1 MINGVIHPWML
12 LALVA
17 MALPVIIEWLFRRR
31 RQRIAFP
38 AMRYLMNSK
47 KRRRVRLQDLILL
60 LIRTVVPGLLVIAL
74 ARPLLR
80 PDAQAGGNQP
90 PRHVVLVLDGT
101 YSMAQSIGQTNAFA
115 IAQTMGQ
122 DIMRALPKHARITL
136 VYLGSQPEVV
146 KDRTTDH
153 DSVHDALVRARVSD
167 MAGRMADAIEAVE
180 KLLATDGAPAEVYLL
195 SDLQR
200 STWTATPDDPRD
212 TSALLARLARQR
224 AGTFVLDTGG
234 ENAFNA
240 YVTRFEPQEKVT
252 AVGMENRFEVE
263 VEARNMPADGKV
275 WLTLFADEDRAAI
288 AEPGDPRSSSP
299 GSSDRP
305 GKIMTRE
312 LSAADLRGGRAR
324 LVFHHTFVEPGEHLV
339 RVELEGDGLAID
351 NQRFYL
357 ATVPANVD
365 VLVIDPRHDAA
376 AGSDPLASNSGHLR
390 NAIAPRTPPGFDRL
404 SPFAVTVCRPEDL
417 LQRNLD
423 SYAVVIMANVGSFG
437 DAFVSRLE
445 QYVSDGG
452 RLLIFAG
459 DAVAPYEY
467 NTRLLKAG
475 RGLLPCELQAA
486 TGLRPE
492 EAVKQMGALPAAFH
506 PVALADG
513 DKGKRESLFSLTYAR
528 AGADPHPAVGNVRQ
542 GTREPAPPSI
552 SRHMP
557 LKLRDQGIEYGR
569 PVAFLTNNQPVI
581 AERSFGQGTVVL
593 VGTSADSSWN
603 YLVYTS
609 EYLVLMQE
617 LLRWLT
623 GDPDR
628 AVNLQIGQPFQQP
641 VLLSSQYLLLR
652 RPDYGKVR
660 VAPVAQGHL
669 WRISYEQTDRQ
680 GIYEVDTTAAVMPR
694 RRFVVNLAATEGDLT
709 RLDLDGFKKEL
720 EQGGVEYWPPDKA
733 VRRAVESRHSVKEYA
748 GWFLWGLLAMLAVET
763 LLATRFGRRRI

>member
-1 MINGVIHPWML
+1 ML

-17 MALPVIIEWLFRRR
+17 MALPIIIEWLFRRR

-47 KRRRVRLQDLILL
+47 KRRKVRLQDLILL
-60 LIRTVVPGLLVIAL
+60 LIRTVVPALLVIAL

-80 PDAQAGGNQP
+80 PDANTGATQT

-101 YSMAQSIGQTNAFA
+101 YSMAQSIGQTTAFA
-115 IAQTMGQ
+115 VAQTMGQ
-122 DIMRALPKHARITL
+122 DIVRGLPKDARITL
-136 VYLGSQPEVV
+136 VYLGNKPDVV
-146 KDRTTDH
+146 KDRTADH
-153 DSVHDALVRARVSD
+153 DSVHDALARVKVSD
-167 MAGRMADAIEAVE
+167 MAGRMADAVEAVE
-180 KLLATDGAPAEVYLL
+180 KLLANDGAPAEVYLL

-200 STWTATPDDPRD
+200 STWTATPEDPRD
-212 TSALLARLARQR
+212 ASALLAKLARQVG
-224 AGTFVLDTGG
+224 GTFVLDTGG

-240 YVTRFEPQEKVT
+240 YITRFEPQEKVS
-252 AVGMENRFEVE
+252 AVGMENRFDVE
-263 VEARNMPADGKV
+263 VEARNMPADGKL

-288 AEPGDPRSSSP
+288 PEPKDARAASA
-299 GSSDRP
+299 DAADKP

-312 LSAADLRGGRAR
+312 LTAAELRGGRAR
-324 LVFHHTFVEPGEHLV
+324 LVFRHMFVEPGEHLL

-365 VLVIDPRHDAA
+365 VLVIDPRHDPA
-376 AGSDPLASNSGHLR
+376 AGADPLTSNSGHLR

-404 SPFAVTVCRPEDL
+404 SPFAVTVSRPEDV

-423 SYAVVIMANVGSFG
+423 SYALVIMANVGLG
-437 DAFVSRLE
+437 DRGEAFVSRLE

-452 RLLIFAG
+452 RLLIFSG
-459 DAVAPYEY
+459 DAVTPYEY

-475 RGLLPCELQAA
+475 KGLLPCELQPAI
-486 TGLRPE
+486 GLRPE
-492 EAVKQMGALPAAFH
+492 EVLKQAAAQQAALI
-506 PVALADG
+506 PVALVDG
-513 DKGKRESLFSLTYAR
+513 DKGKRESLFGLTFAS
-528 AGADPHPAVGNVRQ
+528 AGVEPHPAVGNVRQ

-552 SRHMP
+552 SRYMP
-557 LKLRDQGIEYGR
+557 LKLRDKGTEFGR
-569 PVAFLTNNQPVI
+569 PVAFLSNNQPVI
-581 AERSFGQGTVVL
+581 AERTFGQGKVVL

-617 LLRWLT
+617 LLRWLS

-652 RPDYGKVR
+652 RPDYAKVR
-660 VAPVAQGHL
+660 VAPVAQGNL
-669 WRISYEQTDRQ
+669 WRIDYEQTDRQ
-680 GIYEVDTTAAVMPR
+680 GIYEVDTTAEVMPR

-709 RLDLDGFKKEL
+709 RVELDGFKQQLK
-720 EQGGVEYWPPDKA
+720 QASVEYWPPDKA
-733 VRRAVESRHSVKEYA
+733 VRRAVESRYSVKEYT
-748 GWFLWGLLAMLAVET
+748 GLFLWGLIALLAVET